1 MANIVMNGTTFNG
14 LPNGTGSA
22 SAWQPTKYI
31 PRKAKIGITL
41 EAADGTRNRV
51 ERSTAKLEWEI
62 GWTAC
67 NNATRLTLATLCALN
82 TTFTFTDLDGN
93 SFTAFIEEPFAPEWS
108 FNAPSGATYWNCEIV
123 VRQV

>member
-1 MANIVMNGTTFNG
+1 MNGTTFNG

-51 ERSTAKLEWEI
+51 ERSTAKREWEI

-67 NNATRLTLATLCALN
+67 NNATRLTLETLAALN
-82 TTFTFTDLDGN
+82 TTFSMTDFDGD
-93 SFTAFIEEPFAPEWS
+93 TYTVFIEEPFAP
-108 FNAPSGATYWNCEIV
+108 T
-123 VRQV
+123 